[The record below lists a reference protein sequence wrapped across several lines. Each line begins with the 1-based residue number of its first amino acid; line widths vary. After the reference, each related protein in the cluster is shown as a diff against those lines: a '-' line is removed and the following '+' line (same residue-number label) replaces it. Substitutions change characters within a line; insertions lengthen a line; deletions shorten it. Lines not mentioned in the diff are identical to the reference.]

1 VKERNRESGIGREGD
16 RNEGEG
22 EGEREGEG
30 GGEREGDAEM
40 NRWIDSVC
48 YIHAHL
54 CIHTCACT

>member
-1 VKERNRESGIGREGD
+1 MKERNRESEIGREGD

-22 EGEREGEG
+22 E
-30 GGEREGDAEM
+30 GEREGDAEM